1 MVYLPGQRLKP
12 ISLLWIQFPP
22 WQLMACV
29 ELVSAAPQLF
39 ARRETGNDPSSSE
52 KYNPALCLLF
62 GRSLSGDLAA
72 EIE

>member
-1 MVYLPGQRLKP
+1 MNQVRTCKSDILVVDPVPALAADGLRPG
-12 ISLLWIQFPP
+12 
-22 WQLMACV
+22 
-29 ELVSAAPQLF
+29 VSAAPQLF

-62 GRSLSGDLAA
+62 GRPLSGDLAA